1 MFHLEKQM
9 MHLMNSKEI
18 YINLR
23 QINKINFYQQFLD
36 QNLNFDVQIPLNS
49 LNLMKIFK
57 DLEMNTF
64 NNLIKIDGKME
75 KNLLS
80 A

>member
-1 MFHLEKQM
+1 
-9 MHLMNSKEI
+9 
-18 YINLR
+18 
-23 QINKINFYQQFLD
+23 
-36 QNLNFDVQIPLNS
+36 
-49 LNLMKIFK
+49 
-57 DLEMNTF
+57 MNTF